1 MRLLRRKFRPYQEI
15 RSPTLEM
22 LTLAMSAH
30 AHEVVSETPDAD
42 IYNLHWNKDFIDY
55 NAFFKYLQMQ
65 NPLFGECLT

>member
-1 MRLLRRKFRPYQEI
+1 
-15 RSPTLEM
+15 M